1 MQTWVVIASGQS
13 VNHSDVEYVRL
24 AKISG
29 TIKGVIAVSNVGIDL
44 APWADALVSHD
55 SRWWAH
61 NLHSNMFQGR
71 KFCRTYW
78 PKCEIFIPNPN
89 NGCNSGLMG
98 MQVAK
103 DIFKA
108 DRIIL
113 LGFDM
118 KGTHYFG
125 PHPAGLKNTTEKR
138 FKEHIDQFRRFPKM
152 DVVNC
157 TPDSA
162 LEIFPKAELRAII

>member
-13 VNHSDVEYVRL
+13 LNHSDVEYVRL
-24 AKISG
+24 AKVSG
-29 TIKGVIAVSNVGIDL
+29 AIHGVIAISNVGLDF
-44 APWADALVSHD
+44 APWADYLVSSD
-55 SRWWAH
+55 QAWWIA
-61 NLHSNMFQGR
+61 NPTAVLFQGR
-71 KFCRTYW
+71 KFCRHQLRDTEQYI
-78 PKCEIFIPNPN
+78 CNV
-89 NGCNSGLMG
+89 NGANSGLMG
-98 MQVAK
+98 MFIAL
-103 DIFKA
+103 DIAKA
-108 DRIIL
+108 DKIIL

-125 PHPAGLKNTTEKR
+125 AHPSGLKNTTEKR
-138 FKEHIDQFRRFPKM
+138 FKEHIEQFRRFPKM